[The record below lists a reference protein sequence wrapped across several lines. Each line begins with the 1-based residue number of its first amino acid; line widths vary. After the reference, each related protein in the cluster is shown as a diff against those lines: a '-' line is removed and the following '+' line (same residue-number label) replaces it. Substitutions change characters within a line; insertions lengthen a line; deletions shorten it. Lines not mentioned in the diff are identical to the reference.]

1 MTLKAEFREWL
12 EKEQEYDEM
21 IGIAHI
27 PCILSKL
34 DSKLAIVRGNSYEK
48 KYLRFWITCFK
59 FDRHI
64 DRLIHK

>member
-1 MTLKAEFREWL
+1 MTLKAESREWL

-48 KYLRFWITCFK
+48 KYLRYWIKCFR
-59 FDRHI
+59 FDRNI
-64 DRLIHK
+64 SKLIK